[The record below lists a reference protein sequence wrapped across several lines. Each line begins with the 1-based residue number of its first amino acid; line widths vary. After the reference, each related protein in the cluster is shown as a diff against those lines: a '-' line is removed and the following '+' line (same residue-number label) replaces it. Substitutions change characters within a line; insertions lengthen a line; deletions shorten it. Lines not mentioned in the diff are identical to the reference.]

1 MSLIVN
7 IVNFIDAETSLTAD
21 VDLFVG
27 GELSGAPNKAVIVR
41 ELGPSSGQNYSGM
54 QGRAIQFLIKEL
66 AYVNAETLA
75 ETVFNLFAHKPGF
88 AVGDIDENI
97 FYVDVINRP
106 GLVDRDE
113 RGAYVFAFNLLIRR
127 PNG

>member
-7 IVNFIDAETSLTAD
+7 IVDFIATETSLTAD

-27 GELSGAPNKAVIVR
+27 GEAYDAPDKAVIVR
-41 ELGPSSGQNYSGM
+41 ELGPSSTQNDSGM
-54 QGRAIQFLIKEL
+54 ESRAVQFLIKEL

-88 AVGDIDENI
+88 AVGDLDEDI

-113 RGAYVFAFNLLIRR
+113 RGAYIFTFNLLIRR
-127 PNG
+127 SNG

>member
-1 MSLIVN
+1 MSLIVS
-7 IVNFIDAETSLTAD
+7 IINFIEAQTSLTAD

-27 GELSGAPNKAVIVR
+27 GESSGAPDKAVIVR
-41 ELGPSSGQNYSGM
+41 ESPSSIQNDSGM

-88 AVGDIDENI
+88 STGDLNEDI

-106 GLVDRDE
+106 GLIDRDE
-113 RGAYVFAFNLLIRR
+113 RGAYIFAFNLFIRR
-127 PNG
+127 PT

>member
-7 IVNFIDAETSLTAD
+7 IVEYIDAQTTLTAD
-21 VDLFVG
+21 TDLFVG
-27 GELSGAPNKAVIVR
+27 GEIHDATDKAVIVR
-41 ELGPSSGQNYSGM
+41 ELGPSSIQNYSGM
-54 QGRAIQFLIKEL
+54 ETRAVQFLIKEL

-88 AVGDIDENI
+88 PTLDLDEDI

-106 GLVDRDE
+106 GLIDRDE
-113 RGAYVFAFNLLIRR
+113 RGAYIFAFNLLIRR
-127 PNG
+127 PN